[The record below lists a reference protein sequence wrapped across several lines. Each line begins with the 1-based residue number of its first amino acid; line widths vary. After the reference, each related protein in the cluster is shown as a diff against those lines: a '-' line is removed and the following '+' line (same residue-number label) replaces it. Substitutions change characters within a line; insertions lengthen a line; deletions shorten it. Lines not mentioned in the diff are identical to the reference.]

1 MARIQVVT
9 AITLNGFLPE
19 PAGTLVSW
27 VRNDRRG
34 FPFWRERC
42 SALILPHSILDL
54 LCEKDNRVD
63 SFTYLAEII
72 EPESVELLRGL
83 FLYDLVDELVVYQL
97 PFSAGQGISVLNTF
111 RPQHWEL
118 HKTTS
123 FPTAS
128 AALSTANLARCN
140 LHFAKN
146 LAFCKTF
153 STSIFIRKIFISL
166 YFNGMAMPFDEM
178 HGHWYA
184 ISPICSI
191 TCCATRC
198 KQNYYLR

>member
-9 AITLNGFLPE
+9 AITLDGFLPE
-19 PAGTLVSW
+19 PAGALVSW

-54 LCEKDNRVD
+54 LCEKDNRDD
-63 SFTYLAEII
+63 SFIYFAEII

-97 PFSAGQGISVLNTF
+97 PFSAGQGIPVLNTF

-123 FPTAS
+123 FS
-128 AALSTANLARCN
+128 NGICRLIYRKS
-140 LHFAKN
+140 
-146 LAFCKTF
+146 CK
-153 STSIFIRKIFISL
+153 
-166 YFNGMAMPFDEM
+166 M
-178 HGHWYA
+178 
-184 ISPICSI
+184 
-191 TCCATRC
+191 
-198 KQNYYLR
+198 

>member
-9 AITLNGFLPE
+9 AMTLDGFLPE

-54 LCEKDNRVD
+54 LCDKDNRGD

-72 EPESVELLRGL
+72 NSESVELLRGL

-97 PFSAGQGISVLNTF
+97 PFSAGQGIPVLNTF

-123 FPTAS
+123 FS
-128 AALSTANLARCN
+128 NGICRLIYRKS
-140 LHFAKN
+140 
-146 LAFCKTF
+146 CK
-153 STSIFIRKIFISL
+153 
-166 YFNGMAMPFDEM
+166 M
-178 HGHWYA
+178 
-184 ISPICSI
+184 
-191 TCCATRC
+191 
-198 KQNYYLR
+198 